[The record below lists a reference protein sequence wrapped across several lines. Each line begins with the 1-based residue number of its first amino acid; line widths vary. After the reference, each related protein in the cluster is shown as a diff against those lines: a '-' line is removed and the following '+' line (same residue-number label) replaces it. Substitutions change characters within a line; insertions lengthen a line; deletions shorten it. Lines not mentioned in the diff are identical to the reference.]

1 MNTFLK
7 VSIKAKNIPPQGMT
21 PHEINLS
28 SDAIL
33 VYRLSRNGIYDIT
46 LKPEYEA
53 KVLST
58 VGMSPKSALE
68 YIQAEEKE
76 IKKLS

>member
-7 VSIKAKNIPPQGMT
+7 VSIKAKNIGVQVMP

-33 VYRLSRNGIYDIT
+33 AFRLSRAGIYDIT

-53 KVLST
+53 KVFSS
-58 VGMSPKSALE
+58 VGMSTKSELE
-68 YIQAEEKE
+68 YIHAEEKE